1 LAPNAAKIHDEL
13 GTDRLLFAV
22 TGPGGFGQVCIQAS
36 GSVRVFA
43 TNLIRPGRQPCLG
56 HVAFDDVLLES
67 SAPRTFKG
75 PNVIA
80 RFAGLDVRE
89 IIGEPHP
96 VQSGRS
102 C

>member
-36 GSVRVFA
+36 GVVSVRVFA
-43 TNLIRPGRQPCLG
+43 SNLIRWGRQPCLG
-56 HVAFDDVLLES
+56 HVAFDDVLPES
-67 SAPRTFKG
+67 SAPRAFKG

-89 IIGEPHP
+89 DHW
-96 VQSGRS
+96 
-102 C
+102 